1 MVISILAL
9 LEKRLVF
16 VMHIYVALMLG
27 KINLDHYGPGIEIC
41 PASDFSFSP
50 NIKIPVRLVFNL
62 SNLLPL
68 MQCTHVCLV
77 CVCVSVWFLIVR
89 KSFENSQVRVKKFPV
104 ILCSKAM
111 ADQNDTIT
119 YLHFSDH
126 HIFSFMSSVLFVD
139 FENIDPEIS
148 STPLV

>member
-1 MVISILAL
+1 
-9 LEKRLVF
+9 
-16 VMHIYVALMLG
+16 MHIYVALMLG

-68 MQCTHVCLV
+68 MQCTHVCLGV
-77 CVCVSVWFLIVR
+77 CVCLYGFSLWENHL
-89 KSFENSQVRVKKFPV
+89 KNSQVRVKKFRV